1 MIERLQEE
9 PQLVAK
15 CPNCGAT
22 YRYSEDDCYPIDGGV
37 GFFCEDCGK
46 EIIIKPMAQ
55 FKWPEMF
62 WEFREGKGECKRP
75 TDKEIQFMI
84 DDVVKRLKESKEL
97 DNWTLTASGNVLV
110 FGYKAEGG
118 ITVDVCFD
126 YFEAEEFH
134 D

>member
-1 MIERLQEE
+1 MIERLQEK

-15 CPNCGAT
+15 CPKCGAAYKYT
-22 YRYSEDDCYPIDGGV
+22 EDDCYPIDGGV
-37 GFFCEDCGK
+37 GFFCEDCSK

-62 WEFREGKGECKRP
+62 WNFKKDEAKCNGLS
-75 TDKEIQFMI
+75 DKEIQFMI

-97 DNWTLTASGNVLV
+97 DNWTLTASGNALV
-110 FGYKAEGG
+110 FGYKSEDG